1 MSGPTESVLSSAPR
15 AEVHHP
21 TRTIVLAF
29 ATVYFFWGATFL
41 AIRYGVESIPP
52 LLMQGTRHLVAGTAL
67 YAIARARGAEA
78 PTKRHWLGAAMVG
91 GLLLLGGNGILAFAE
106 RVLPSGVSA
115 LLVATVSLW
124 IAIIEWLR
132 PGGVRPTLRV
142 AAGLALGFFGVA
154 LLVSP
159 RTLFGHASGD
169 SIRIAPALALIVGSM
184 LWASG
189 SMLSRHVSLPRSAL
203 LAAAMY
209 ALTGGTLLWIVGLGL
224 GEGAALDIHAIT
236 LRSWLSILY
245 LAVFGSFLGLSAYA
259 FLLHNVAPSRV
270 ATYAYVNPIVAVF
283 LGWAVAG
290 ERITTQIL
298 VAAAVI
304 IVSVVLVITAPRAP
318 VATDVGSQ
326 PAISE

>member
-1 MSGPTESVLSSAPR
+1 MSAPPESVISAAPR

-21 TRTIVLAF
+21 ARTIILAF
-29 ATVYFFWGATFL
+29 STVYFFWGATFL

-67 YAIARARGAEA
+67 YTIARLRGAEA

-91 GLLLLGGNGILAFAE
+91 GLLLLGGNGILAYAE
-106 RVLPSGVSA
+106 RVLPSGVAA

-132 PGGVRPTLRV
+132 PGGIRPTVRV

-154 LLVSP
+154 LLVNPGS
-159 RTLFGHASGD
+159 LFGHAAGSA
-169 SIRIAPALALIVGSM
+169 IRLGPALALMCGAM

-224 GEGAALDIHAIT
+224 GEGSSLDIHAIT

-245 LAVFGSFLGLSAYA
+245 LAIFGSFLGLSAYA
-259 FLLHNVAPSRV
+259 FLLRNVAPSRV

-290 ERITTQIL
+290 ERITAQIL
-298 VAAAVI
+298 IAAAVI

-318 VATDVGSQ
+318 VAADVGSQ
-326 PAISE
+326 PSMSE